1 MKKLRQICILLMLAG
16 LVACD
21 DTATESVTQ
30 QEQGVD
36 FEKLQSSDGIEQLE
50 SVTASNPDDFD
61 SLSYLADM
69 YFESGQ
75 YNEALRANDKAI
87 VIKPDCA
94 DCYNHRGLALYYL
107 GDVPS
112 ALESIDKAV
121 TLNPG
126 LTEAWLAKGFVL
138 VSEGRYQEA
147 VAPLNKVKELDS
159 TGVLTLQADKYL
171 AEAAGKNLP

>member
-21 DTATESVTQ
+21 DTATKSVTQ